1 MKSTTNY
8 LEKVYTYIYQ
18 AKNLGFQKLDNGTE
32 LIGRAPHIAP
42 QAWLHK
48 IFHPLNMHQIQILET
63 EMDFT
68 IPLVLKEF
76 FLSNNGLSI
85 FSSSI
90 SFYGLRTSYERNGD
104 AVWQP
109 FDIILPNTYG
119 RSDDSNMDELCFG
132 GYGFDG
138 SRLYINTI
146 TLKVY
151 RRMPESSVILNT
163 WNSFEEM
170 VLTETERLYKLFDK
184 EGKNKYSIGSTV
196 PISQV

>member
-1 MKSTTNY
+1 MINY

-32 LIGRAPHIAP
+32 LIGRVPHIAP
-42 QAWLHK
+42 QAWLHA
-48 IFHPLNMHQIQILET
+48 IFAPLNHKQIILLET
-63 EMDFT
+63 DMQT
-68 IPLVLKEF
+68 SIPLVLKEF
-76 FLSNNGLSI
+76 YLLNNGLDL

-90 SFYGLRTSYERNGD
+90 SFYGLRTSYERKGD

-138 SRLYINTI
+138 SDLYINTI

-170 VLTETERLYKLFDK
+170 VLSETERLFKLFDEK
-184 EGKNKYSIGSTV
+184 GKNKYSIESTV
-196 PISQV
+196 PISQI